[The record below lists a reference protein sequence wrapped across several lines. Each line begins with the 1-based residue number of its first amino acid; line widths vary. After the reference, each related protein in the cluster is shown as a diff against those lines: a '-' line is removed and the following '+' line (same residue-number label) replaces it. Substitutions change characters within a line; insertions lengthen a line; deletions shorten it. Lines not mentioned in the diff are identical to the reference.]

1 MNIVIAGL
9 GEVGFELARRLSN
22 ESHNIVAIDPNENR
36 LKYADNLLD
45 IKTIKG
51 SSTSI
56 AILKEAGV
64 EDSDYT
70 LSVTSEQ
77 EINLLTS
84 QFAKKLGSKKT
95 IARVETSE
103 FISKKCPVNFNDL
116 GIDFIIYPEEL
127 AAIETEKLIRRTV
140 ASDVIDFDSGKLILI
155 GIRIDKDSPI
165 VHKKIIDIAR
175 EYPNFEFRIVAI
187 SRGTKT
193 IIPTGNDYIL
203 PNDQIFIFITKNNSD
218 IVVKFTGKERISFK
232 NLMILGGSS
241 IGRMVAKKFED
252 ELNVKLIEAN
262 KEKSLELVDYLD
274 KTMIIQGDGR
284 DIDLLAQ
291 EGIVDTD
298 AFVSVTEDSETNIIT
313 CLMAKHLGVKKTIAL
328 VDKADYI
335 PLTHTIGI
343 DALINKKLIAV
354 NEIIRFIRKREIVSI
369 ASLHGIDADVY
380 EFICNNNSPITKK
393 PIKEIK
399 FTKNAIIG
407 GINRNDNNFI
417 AIGDTQLKSGDR
429 AFIFALPDSLKEIEK
444 FFS

>member
-1 MNIVIAGL
+1 MNIIIAGL

-22 ESHNIVAIDPNENR
+22 ESHNIVAIDPNESR

-45 IKTIKG
+45 IKTIRG

-103 FISKKCPVNFNDL
+103 FISKKCSINFNDL

-140 ASDVIDFDSGKLILI
+140 ASDVIDFDNGKLTLI

-165 VHKKIIDIAR
+165 VYKKIIDIAR
-175 EYPNFEFRIVAI
+175 EYSNFEFRIVAI

-193 IIPTGNDYIL
+193 IIPIGNDYII

-218 IVVKFTGKERISFK
+218 IKF
-232 NLMILGGSS
+232 N
-241 IGRMVAKKFED
+241 
-252 ELNVKLIEAN
+252 
-262 KEKSLELVDYLD
+262 
-274 KTMIIQGDGR
+274 
-284 DIDLLAQ
+284 
-291 EGIVDTD
+291 
-298 AFVSVTEDSETNIIT
+298 
-313 CLMAKHLGVKKTIAL
+313 
-328 VDKADYI
+328 
-335 PLTHTIGI
+335 
-343 DALINKKLIAV
+343 
-354 NEIIRFIRKREIVSI
+354 NEFRS
-369 ASLHGIDADVY
+369 
-380 EFICNNNSPITKK
+380 C
-393 PIKEIK
+393 
-399 FTKNAIIG
+399 
-407 GINRNDNNFI
+407 
-417 AIGDTQLKSGDR
+417 
-429 AFIFALPDSLKEIEK
+429 
-444 FFS
+444 FS